1 MSHTS
6 KKSEIAVVV
15 SILVALSVIFAF
27 IVLGEGPESD
37 SDSDSDQSAAPSVSY
52 ILPTEAGAW
61 VPEVVHKGSLP
72 SDTGSV
78 TIEKVGVFT
87 FEATEVETL
96 RPDIFRA
103 GHFSVFDV
111 IAHLAKQGDIELT
124 YHFDDS
130 AGTHIIETINGQNDW
145 WYTAFYS
152 GGWSERIA
160 FRMDM
165 FPYKHGTEIRLFRD
179 QNVGA
184 IYTSFREEF
193 SRLEANEG
201 KTIIPEVRITGPRL
215 NLTYSNVEVQAYDL
229 RTDVLQSGVV
239 TAMDVLLSL
248 AEQGNIERLKLT
260 WYEYIG
266 RADPVENYFTEQ
278 INNAEARGTCGFVY
292 EAGPHAF
299 SGFSGNHIH
308 LASDVRVIISPEYA
322 LWFWICL

>member
-1 MSHTS
+1 MSYAS
-6 KKSEIAVVV
+6 KKSQIAVVV
-15 SILVALSVIFAF
+15 AILVAVSVIFALVF
-27 IVLGEGPESD
+27 VGEGPEPD
-37 SDSDSDQSAAPSVSY
+37 SGQSPATSASY

-61 VPEVVHKGSLP
+61 VPEVAHNSSLP

-78 TIEKVGVFT
+78 TIENVGVFT

-103 GHFSVFDV
+103 GHYSVFDV
-111 IAHLAKQGDIELT
+111 VAHLAKQGDIELT

-145 WYTAFYS
+145 WYTIFYS

-165 FPYKHGTEIRLFRD
+165 FPYKDGATIRLFRD
-179 QNVGA
+179 QNVDA
-184 IYTSFREEF
+184 IYTSFREEV

-201 KTIIPEVRITGPRL
+201 KVIIPEVRITGSGL
-215 NLTYSNVEVQAYDL
+215 NLAFSNVEVQAYGL

-248 AEQGNIERLKLT
+248 AEQGKIERLKLT
-260 WYEYIG
+260 WYDRIG
-266 RADPVENYFTEQ
+266 RANPVETYFTEQ
-278 INNAEARGTCGFVY
+278 INDVEARGRCGFVY
-292 EAGPHAF
+292 EAGPHTL
-299 SGFSGNHIH
+299 SGSKGNHIH
-308 LASDVRVIISPEYA
+308 LPSDVRVIISPEYA
-322 LWFWICL
+322 LWFWICI

>member
-1 MSHTS
+1 MSYAS

-15 SILVALSVIFAF
+15 SIIIAVSVIFAF
-27 IVLGEGPESD
+27 MVLGGGPESG
-37 SDSDSDQSAAPSVSY
+37 SGQSPAASASY

-61 VPEVVHKGSLP
+61 VPEVAHNSSLP

-78 TIEKVGVFT
+78 TIENVGVFT

-145 WYTAFYS
+145 WYTTFYS

-160 FRMDM
+160 YRMDM
-165 FPYKHGTEIRLFRD
+165 FPYKDGAEIRLFRD

-184 IYTSFREEF
+184 IYTSFREEL

-201 KTIIPEVRITGPRL
+201 KTIIPEVRITGRRL
-215 NLTYSNVEVQAYDL
+215 DLTFSNVEVQAYDL

-248 AEQGNIERLKLT
+248 VEQGNIERLKLT
-260 WYEYIG
+260 WYDRIG

-278 INNAEARGTCGFVY
+278 INDAEARGTCGFVY

-299 SGFSGNHIH
+299 SSFKGNHIH

>member
-1 MSHTS
+1 MSRASS
-6 KKSEIAVVV
+6 KPEIAVV
-15 SILVALSVIFAF
+15 SILVALSVILACVH
-27 IVLGEGPESD
+27 IPEGSESD
-37 SDSDSDQSAAPSVSY
+37 SGQSPSPSVSY
-52 ILPTEAGAW
+52 ILPTEAGEW

-72 SDTGSV
+72 SDTGQV
-78 TIEKVGVFT
+78 TIQNAGVFT

-96 RPDIFRA
+96 RPDIFQA

-111 IAHLAKQGDIELT
+111 VVHLAKEGDIELT

-130 AGTHIIETINGQNDW
+130 AGTHVIDTINGQNDW

-165 FPYKHGTEIRLFRD
+165 FPYKDGAAIRLFRD
-179 QNVGA
+179 QNVDA

-193 SRLEANEG
+193 SRLEANDG
-201 KTIIPEVRITGPRL
+201 RVIIPEVRITGPGL
-215 NLTYSNVEVQAYDL
+215 NLAYSNVAVQAYDL
-229 RTDVLQSGVV
+229 RSDVLQSGVV

-248 AEQGNIERLKLT
+248 AEQGKIERLKLT
-260 WYEYIG
+260 WYDRIAS
-266 RADPVENYFTEQ
+266 ADPVEHYFTEQ

-308 LASDVRVIISPEYA
+308 LASDVRVIIAPEYA

>member
-1 MSHTS
+1 MSRAS
-6 KKSEIAVVV
+6 NKLGIAVV
-15 SILVALSVIFAF
+15 STLVALSVILACVH
-27 IVLGEGPESD
+27 IDEGSESD
-37 SDSDSDQSAAPSVSY
+37 SGQSPSPSVSY
-52 ILPTEAGAW
+52 TLPTEAGAW

-96 RPDIFRA
+96 RPDIFQA

-111 IAHLAKQGDIELT
+111 VAHLAKEGDIELT

-130 AGTHIIETINGQNDW
+130 AGTHVIDTINGQNDW

-165 FPYKHGTEIRLFRD
+165 FPYKDGTEIRLFRD
-179 QNVGA
+179 QNVDA

-193 SRLEANEG
+193 NRLEANDG
-201 KTIIPEVRITGPRL
+201 RIMIPEVRITGPGL
-215 NLTYSNVEVQAYDL
+215 NLAYSNVAVQAYDL
-229 RTDVLQSGVV
+229 RSDVLQSGVV

-248 AEQGNIERLKLT
+248 AEQGKIERLKLT
-260 WYEYIG
+260 WYDRIG
-266 RADPVENYFTEQ
+266 GADPVENYFTEQ
-278 INNAEARGTCGFVY
+278 INNAESRGTCGFVY

-308 LASDVRVIISPEYA
+308 LASDVRVIIAPEYA

>member
-1 MSHTS
+1 VYLMSKAT
-6 KKSEIAVVV
+6 KKLQIAAV
-15 SILVALSVIFAF
+15 SIVVALSVMFAF
-27 IVLGEGPESD
+27 VLVGEAPESD
-37 SDSDSDQSAAPSVSY
+37 SGQSPSPSVSY

-61 VPEVVHKGSLP
+61 VPEVAHNSSLP
-72 SDTGSV
+72 SDTGQV
-78 TIEKVGVFT
+78 TIQNVGVFT

-96 RPDIFRA
+96 RPDIFQA

-111 IAHLAKQGDIELT
+111 VAHLAKEGDIELT

-130 AGTHIIETINGQNDW
+130 AGTHVIDTINGQNDW

-165 FPYKHGTEIRLFRD
+165 FPYKDGTRIRLFRD
-179 QNVGA
+179 QNVDA
-184 IYTSFREEF
+184 IYTSFREELR
-193 SRLEANEG
+193 RLAANDG
-201 KTIIPEVRITGPRL
+201 RIIIPEVRITGPRL
-215 NLTYSNVEVQAYDL
+215 NLTYSNVAVQAYDL
-229 RTDVLQSGVV
+229 RSDVLQTGVV

-248 AEQGNIERLKLT
+248 AEQGKIERLKLT
-260 WYEYIG
+260 WYDRIG

-308 LASDVRVIISPEYA
+308 LASDIRVIIAPEYA
-322 LWFWICL
+322 LWFWICI

>member
-1 MSHTS
+1 MSQVS
-6 KKSEIAVVV
+6 KKLEVAVVV
-15 SILVALSVIFAF
+15 SIVVALSVISTLIF
-27 IVLGEGPESD
+27 LGGERESH
-37 SDSDSDQSAAPSVSY
+37 SDQDPASSISY
-52 ILPTEAGAW
+52 LLPTEAGAW
-61 VPEVVHKGSLP
+61 VPDVLHEGSLP
-72 SDTGSV
+72 SDTGQV

-87 FEATEVETL
+87 FDAAEVETL
-96 RPDIFRA
+96 RPDIFRP

-111 IAHLAKQGDIELT
+111 ITHLAKEGDIELT

-130 AGTHIIETINGQNDW
+130 AGTHIIETINGQSDW

-152 GGWSERIA
+152 GGWRERIA

-165 FPYKHGTEIRLFRD
+165 FPYKDGMEIRLFQD
-179 QNVGA
+179 QNVGV
-184 IYTSFREEF
+184 IYTSFRQEI
-193 SRLEANEG
+193 SRLEANDG
-201 KTIIPEVRITGPRL
+201 RIIIPEVRITGPGL
-215 NLTYSNVEVQAYDL
+215 NLAYSNVAVQAYDL
-229 RTDVLQSGVV
+229 RSDVLQSGVV

-248 AEQGNIERLKLT
+248 AEQGKIERLKLT
-260 WYEYIG
+260 WYDRIG

-322 LWFWICL
+322 LWYWICL